1 MQRKEIQSSNWP
13 TTQDAFG
20 WLSLDPRG
28 YWRIKGKRIDN
39 PNLIEF
45 INKNYESDKHGRY
58 FFQNGN
64 QRVFVNLTIAP
75 FVIRVIDVNPLQFIT
90 HTGVLIQKID
100 RIWFDKKKMN
110 FILKTGSV
118 FGSIDDRDLSHVYN
132 TLINSTGSRLSESE
146 QQHATNDNENL
157 LPVDMFLDYKGKKL
171 RIATA
176 DNDAEFG
183 NHFIQKPSPASR

>member
-157 LPVDMFLDYKGKKL
+157 LPVDMFLDYKGKEL

-176 DNDAEFG
+176 DNDTGDG
-183 NHFIQKPSPASR
+183 NHFIQKPSPTSR